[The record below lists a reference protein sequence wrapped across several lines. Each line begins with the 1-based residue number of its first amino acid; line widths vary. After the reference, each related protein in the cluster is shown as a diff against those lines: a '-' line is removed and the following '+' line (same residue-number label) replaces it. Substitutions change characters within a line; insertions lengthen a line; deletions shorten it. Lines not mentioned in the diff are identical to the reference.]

1 MSIGMTYI
9 HRLIDPVRSRTRQE
23 KIGAVV
29 VLSGGQDSTT
39 CLYWAKHVGFKE
51 VHAVTFDYGQRNSQE
66 LDAARVVADMAQV
79 DSHEIIEVGHLL
91 KGASP
96 LVDHSMELEQFDEV
110 DDLPGEGI
118 QNTFVPMRNQLFL
131 TVAANRAY
139 VHKAGA
145 LVTGVSAVD
154 SGGYPDCTAPFI
166 QSIENSC
173 NTGTFTGRDGA
184 PPPLSILTPLIH
196 LTKAEAV
203 KLALEIPGCY
213 EALAFSHTSY
223 TGDFP
228 PLAGDHAT
236 RLREKGFL
244 EAMVPDPLFLRAYL
258 LGIIKEL
265 PKAPNY
271 RLQDMEQYLD
281 RVRYAIHNNKH
292 H

>member
-1 MSIGMTYI
+1 MSIGLVYI
-9 HRLIDPVRSRTRQE
+9 HNLSEAIRLWAQQE
-23 KIGAVV
+23 KVGAVV

-39 CLYWAKHVGFKE
+39 CLFWAKHVGFKE
-51 VHAVTFDYGQRNSQE
+51 VHAVTFDYGQRNSRE
-66 LDAARVVADMAQV
+66 LDAARVVAKMAQV
-79 DSHEIIEVGHLL
+79 DSHEVIEVGSLL

-96 LVDHSMELEQFDEV
+96 LIDHSMQLELFDEV
-110 DDLPGEGI
+110 RDLPGAGI

-139 VHKAGA
+139 VHGA
-145 LVTGVSAVD
+145 RALITGVSSVD
-154 SGGYPDCTAPFI
+154 SGGYPDCTVPFI
-166 QSIENSC
+166 HSIEHTC
-173 NTGTFTGRDGA
+173 NTGTFTGKDGA
-184 PPPLSILTPLIH
+184 PPPLSILAPLIH

-223 TGDFP
+223 AGDYP

-258 LGIIKEL
+258 EGSIQEL
-265 PKAPNY
+265 PKTPNY
-271 RLQDMEQYLD
+271 QLPDIGKYLD
-281 RVRYAIHNNKH
+281 RVRNALRWNKE
-292 H
+292 